1 MDTIP
6 VDRANVFR
14 DDENTIHQ
22 PVLVNLPEQTGIYKI
37 LIIKWSSMGD
47 VVISTA
53 IMQDIYE
60 AFPHAELH
68 LNAMPPWHHLFANDA
83 RFSSVWTVDLRKT
96 ERGWRGIKRWLGK
109 VKQEHYD
116 LIIDLQ
122 TNDRTRFLLTLLRL
136 SGCAPKYL
144 LGNYPVFPY
153 TIRQQSVEQTHV
165 ISLMRRSLAAIGV
178 PSNTKTPV
186 LYSSPADIEQAKM
199 ILVKYKLDKESFVV
213 LLPGSHAA
221 GQTKR
226 WGASHYAGLAV
237 ELNKRGV
244 QRIVLI
250 GGVDEAGEC
259 EQIAAYHPEFIINL
273 CGQTTLLAL
282 PEIYRHAEMIIGND
296 TGTAHLAAA
305 AQRPVLVIC
314 GPTDPRRVKPL
325 GPQVIAIQAEIA
337 CKNCYQKTCSHHSCM
352 ENLTVDHVLMNL
364 EFNLAKVSKS

>member
-1 MDTIP
+1 MNIIP
-6 VDRANVFR
+6 VDRVNVFQ
-14 DDENTIHQ
+14 DDECVIHQ
-22 PVLVNLPEQTGIYKI
+22 PVLVDLPKQIGIKKI

-53 IMQDIYE
+53 IMQDIHE
-60 AFPHAELH
+60 AFPRAEVH
-68 LNAMPPWHHLFANDA
+68 LNAMPPWHAMFVNDS

-96 ERGWRGIKRWLGK
+96 ERGWRGIKRWLDK
-109 VKQEHYD
+109 VKQEQYD

-122 TNDRTRFLLTLLRL
+122 TNDRTRFLITLLRL

-165 ISLMRRSLAAIGV
+165 ISLMRRSLAAISV
-178 PSNTKTPV
+178 SSNTKTPV
-186 LYSSPADIEQAKM
+186 LYSSPADIEQAKV
-199 ILVKYKLDKESFVV
+199 ILAKHKLDKESFVV

-226 WGASHYAGLAV
+226 WGVSHYADLAEV
-237 ELNKRGV
+237 LNKRGV
-244 QRIVLI
+244 HRIILI
-250 GGVDEAGEC
+250 GGVDEAEVC

-273 CGQTTLLAL
+273 CGQTTLLEL
-282 PEIYRHAEMIIGND
+282 PEIYRHAKIIIGND

-325 GPQVIAIQAEIA
+325 GPQVIAIQADIA

-352 ENLTVDHVLMNL
+352 KNLTVDYVMLNL
-364 EFNLAKVSKS
+364 ERNLAK